1 MVIKLYYIASAW
13 LIVASSQLEFA
24 IRSTVVANQIQH
36 AMSSIKYVTIII
48 FLGYGYIALTGS
60 ISW

>member
-24 IRSTVVANQIQH
+24 IHSTVVANQIQH
-36 AMSSIKYVTIII
+36 VMSSIKYVTIII
-48 FLGYGYIALTGS
+48 FLSYGYIALTGS
-60 ISW
+60 VSW